1 MRIIHNKSIKM
12 SERLED
18 FSLGK
23 TMHSKGSL
31 QKVGVVGCGT
41 MGQEITVLMSQ
52 SGIEVVFIDINEDR
66 VAEVL
71 RRIEAQ
77 LDDRI
82 SKWGLTGG
90 EKKLILSRIKGST
103 DYSDLTDCEIV
114 FETVNSKKKGTS
126 LELRQEIF
134 RKIEAVVQPDAII
147 VSNTAT
153 LMISEIS
160 SVLRNPQRAMGL
172 HFFSPVGKVKIIEAV
187 RSVYTNDETYAMVS
201 KLALLIGKKLIN
213 VNESSGNISTRML
226 VPLIN
231 EACEIL
237 MEGVATVSDID
248 ETMKETSGLQ
258 LGPFEMADKIG
269 LDKVLK
275 WMENLY
281 VEFGETKYKPSPVLK
296 RMVRANLLG
305 RRVGEGFYLYRNG
318 RRISKTG
325 SITNLGRE

>member
-1 MRIIHNKSIKM
+1 M

-23 TMHSKGSL
+23 SMQSKGTI
-31 QKVGVVGCGT
+31 QKIGIVGCGT
-41 MGQEITVLMSQ
+41 MGQELAVLMSQ
-52 SGIEVVFIDINEDR
+52 SGIEVAFIDISEQR

-71 RRIEAQ
+71 NRIETQ
-77 LDDRI
+77 LDQRI
-82 SKWGLTGG
+82 SRWGLTGG
-90 EKKLILSRIKGST
+90 EKRLILSRIKGST
-103 DYSDLTDCEIV
+103 DYNSFVDCDIV

-126 LELRQEIF
+126 LELRQQIF
-134 RKIEAVVQPDAII
+134 RKIEAVVSPTAVIT
-147 VSNTAT
+147 SNTAT
-153 LMISEIS
+153 LMISEIA
-160 SVLRNPQRAMGL
+160 SVLTHPERAMGM
-172 HFFSPVGKVKIIEAV
+172 HFFSPVEKIKIIECV

-201 KLALLIGKKLIN
+201 KLALLIGKKIIN
-213 VNESSGNISTRML
+213 VNESSGNISTRMI

-237 MEGVATVSDID
+237 MEGIATVSDID

-281 VEFGETKYKPSPVLK
+281 IEFGEQKYKPSPVLK
-296 RMVRANLLG
+296 RMVRANLVG
-305 RRVGEGFYLYRNG
+305 RRVGEGFYHYQDDKRL
-318 RRISKTG
+318 SKHG
-325 SITNLGRE
+325 NITNLGRS